1 MHFTRLALAMM
12 TGLTLAA
19 AAPAEQNASAALG
32 CPNGWNICGTC
43 NGSSCKAGAP
53 VSPELAVKE
62 KAVAMEYFAVAA
74 EGLALRPALS
84 KSTRQRKAF

>member
-1 MHFTRLALAMM
+1 MSIMWKALLFMAILM
-12 TGLTLAA
+12 
-19 AAPAEQNASAALG
+19 
-32 CPNGWNICGTC
+32 C
-43 NGSSCKAGAP
+43 SS
-53 VSPELAVKE
+53 VKE